1 MSAAASQVQIHSTH
15 IVLFAVW
22 VAVFTAVYVHKRA
35 RTSRPEA
42 TPGRATQPTLRVRIL
57 GLPGAI
63 ALCSIIAAA
72 VHLSVIDDH
81 FHEAVL
87 YGTFF
92 LLLTAGQ
99 FAFAAWIL
107 WRPSRALFL
116 AGAAASLA
124 IVLLWL
130 ATRTTGIP
138 LGPAAGETEPV
149 GRLDLTASAA
159 ELAITLLCIAAL
171 RAWQAAPRRAS
182 ALPRVRTLA
191 REFHLHKRGKADLQR
206 D

>member
-1 MSAAASQVQIHSTH
+1 MSAATSQVQIHSTH

-22 VAVFTAVYVHKRA
+22 VAVFTAVYLHKRA
-35 RTSRPEA
+35 HSPESEATARRQANPSTSRA
-42 TPGRATQPTLRVRIL
+42 RIL

-63 ALCSIIAAA
+63 ALSSIIAAA
-72 VHLSVIDDH
+72 VHLSVIADH

-107 WRPSRALFL
+107 WRPSRALFM

-159 ELAITLLCIAAL
+159 ELATTLLCIAAL
-171 RAWQAAPRRAS
+171 RAWQTAPRRANAETEINAPS
-182 ALPRVRTLA
+182 
-191 REFHLHKRGKADLQR
+191 
-206 D
+206 